1 MGIFDLFK
9 SKEELKENS
18 PWLTIESMEDLNK
31 AVEESKHTKVAIFK
45 HSTSC
50 FISKM
55 VLKNFEA
62 DLNKHTP
69 DGYKFY
75 YLDLLRFR
83 PISNQITE
91 QFLVRHESPQIIVLE
106 NGVATYKASH
116 ENINLELL
124 P

>member
-9 SKEELKENS
+9 SKEELKNS
-18 PWLTIESMEDLNK
+18 PWLTIESTEDLNK
-31 AVEESKHTKVAIFK
+31 LVEESKHTKVAIFK

-55 VLKNFEA
+55 VLRNFET
-62 DLNKHTP
+62 DLNKHAP
-69 DGYKFY
+69 EGYKFY

-83 PISNQITE
+83 PISNQIAE
-91 QFLVRHESPQIIVLE
+91 QFMIRHESPQIIVLE
-106 NGVATYKASH
+106 NGVAIYKASH

>member
-9 SKEELKENS
+9 SKEELKNS
-18 PWLTIESMEDLNK
+18 PWLTIESAEDLDK
-31 AVEESKHTKVAIFK
+31 VVEESKHTKVAIFK

-62 DLNKHTP
+62 DLNKHAP

-83 PISNQITE
+83 PISI
-91 QFLVRHESPQIIVLE
+91 R
-106 NGVATYKASH
+106 
-116 ENINLELL
+116 LL
-124 P
+124 SSF

>member
-9 SKEELKENS
+9 NKEELRNS
-18 PWLTIESMEDLNK
+18 PWLTIESSEDLDK
-31 AVEESKHTKVAIFK
+31 VVEESKHSKVAIFK

-55 VLKNFEA
+55 VLRNFEA
-62 DLNKHTP
+62 DLNKHAP
-69 DGYKFY
+69 EGYKFY

-83 PISNQITE
+83 PISNQIAE
-91 QFLVRHESPQIIVLE
+91 QFMIRHESPQIIVLE
-106 NGVATYKASH
+106 NGAAIYKASH

>member
-31 AVEESKHTKVAIFK
+31 AVEDSKHTKVAIFK

-55 VLKNFEA
+55 VLKNFET
-62 DLNKHTP
+62 DLNKHAP

-75 YLDLLRFR
+75 YLDLLSFR
-83 PISNQITE
+83 PISNQIAE

-106 NGVATYKASH
+106 NGAAVYKASH

>member
-31 AVEESKHTKVAIFK
+31 AVEDSKHTKVAIFK

-55 VLKNFEA
+55 VLKNFET
-62 DLNKHTP
+62 DLNKHAP

-75 YLDLLRFR
+75 YLDLLSFR
-83 PISNQITE
+83 PISNQIAE
-91 QFLVRHESPQIIVLE
+91 QFLLRHESPQIIVLE
-106 NGVATYKASH
+106 NGAAVYKASH